1 MSWLERLKNQKT
13 PDTYAT
19 KPTKPLDGAAKIGF
33 VGFVA
38 SPPGI
43 LKKSEGATVDPVE
56 HAANDPK
63 PPTTA
68 QAVPDP
74 DRACWPDGVAMN
86 RGEIDRMVQR
96 LVLFDGRGLTVPE
109 AERLADKLVL
119 RDREE
124 GDRTSCAECHRLD
137 GWSPKTWR
145 CCGPSGHGNTLAG
158 AMLSVLWLSELHRC
172 PGFTAHTGKLPVP
185 VGAVAKPAKPRKP
198 PPPAAAQIDR
208 ELDRASQRHH
218 WTCPACIAAG
228 QGRGQRCAVGLSL
241 HLVAAGDMPMH

>member
-1 MSWLERLKNQKT
+1 
-13 PDTYAT
+13 
-19 KPTKPLDGAAKIGF
+19 
-33 VGFVA
+33 
-38 SPPGI
+38 
-43 LKKSEGATVDPVE
+43 
-56 HAANDPK
+56 
-63 PPTTA
+63 
-68 QAVPDP
+68 
-74 DRACWPDGVAMN
+74 
-86 RGEIDRMVQR
+86 MVQR

-109 AERLADKLVL
+109 AERLADKLVT

-145 CCGPSGHGNTLAG
+145 CCGPSGQGNPLAG

-198 PPPAAAQIDR
+198 SPPAAQIDR
-208 ELDRASQRHH
+208 ELDRASQRHNWSCAH
-218 WTCPACIAAG
+218 CIAAG
-228 QGRGQRCAVGLSL
+228 QGRGNRCVPGLTL